1 MKPQNFSR
9 TLEYMFQYFIHTL
22 ILHKMKYYMRQGG
35 DSKVNI
41 KLRFI
46 EKYWRALV
54 NHGQLTP

>member
-1 MKPQNFSR
+1 MKSQNFSR
-9 TLEYMFQYFIHTL
+9 TLEYMFIHTL

>member
-1 MKPQNFSR
+1 M
-9 TLEYMFQYFIHTL
+9 T
-22 ILHKMKYYMRQGG
+22 QGG

-41 KLRFI
+41 ELRFI